1 MCPRPNGRS
10 YVSDADAF
18 LSAPASLIFSFE
30 ALGHVAHGA
39 FPFLFLILNRIGR
52 MARELLNVVSLQ
64 TTVSCF
70 FFHILA
76 PCSILIFTWVGEIR
90 VHSFQPF
97 TATAQQKI
105 KDPPHEPTAGSW
117 RRTRVAQLERRVSKT
132 RAGGGG
138 RLEVEE
144 CDWG

>member
-90 VHSFQPF
+90 VHSFLSPSR
-97 TATAQQKI
+97 
-105 KDPPHEPTAGSW
+105 PPHSKKL
-117 RRTRVAQLERRVSKT
+117 RTLHTSQPPALGAALESLNSNAEFPKRVP
-132 RAGGGG
+132 GGGG
-138 RLEVEE
+138 QA
-144 CDWG
+144 